1 MNAFAAAVAARA
13 DGIETDVRVSRDGI
27 AILVHDRVLQ
37 GCALGELT
45 RREIESL
52 LGHPVPTLDEAL
64 MRFPDLLWN
73 VEVKTMA
80 AVDAT
85 IETLRSRGG
94 TPLLIT
100 SFRHDAV
107 AAIARRIDADCG
119 LLVADRPL
127 ALGALI
133 GPAEPFPRL
142 RTVVWDFEILDRALV
157 EEARGYGWRNFAYG
171 METAEEHRLCAELG
185 LDGIITDHIER
196 GLKGR

>member
-1 MNAFAAAVAARA
+1 
-13 DGIETDVRVSRDGI
+13 
-27 AILVHDRVLQ
+27 
-37 GCALGELT
+37 LT

-64 MRFPDLLWN
+64 TRFPDVLWN

-94 TPLLIT
+94 TQLLIT

-107 AAIARRIDADCG
+107 AAVARRIDADCG
-119 LLVADRPL
+119 LLMADRPL
-127 ALGALI
+127 ALGPVI
-133 GPAEPFPRL
+133 GPAEPVPRL

-185 LDGIITDHIER
+185 LDGIITDHIEL